1 MSIVLI
7 VEDDEA
13 VRVLTQSVI
22 EEMGHI
28 GLTAANPEEAAAL
41 LAGERSIALLLTDL
55 DMAGNA
61 LAGVELAKEAVQTRP
76 GLPVLY
82 TSAAGATDGTR
93 ALFVAGSDFLP
104 KPYTVPQLTE
114 AVTKMLRANNS
125 N

>member
-7 VEDDEA
+7 VEDDEG
-13 VRVLTQSVI
+13 VRVLTQSIV

-41 LAGERSIALLLTDL
+41 LAADRSIGLLVTDL
-55 DMAGNA
+55 DMAGNS
-61 LAGVELAKEAVQTRP
+61 LAGVELAKQAVQARP

-82 TSAAGATDGTR
+82 TSAAGVTDGTR
-93 ALFVAGSDFLP
+93 ALFVPSSEFLP

-114 AVTKMLRANNS
+114 AVTRMLRAN
-125 N
+125 

>member
-7 VEDDEA
+7 VEDDEG
-13 VRVLTQSVI
+13 VRVLTQSIV

-28 GLTAANPEEAAAL
+28 GLTAANPEEATAL
-41 LAGERSIALLLTDL
+41 LAADRSIALLLTDL
-55 DMAGNA
+55 DMAGNS
-61 LAGVELAKEAVQTRP
+61 LAGVELAREAVQTRP

-82 TSAAGATDGTR
+82 TSAAGVTDGTR

-114 AVTKMLRANNS
+114 AVTRMLRAN
-125 N
+125 